1 DQDPRDR
8 SRGARGGLRA
18 GLVRRCRSR
27 RHRRGAWRLAR
38 HACRRHGGGSQGDAG
53 ARRPRRTDPCRHWA
67 LYRPALLRSRRGIFR
82 EFYRHRSRERS
93 LFRPR
98 VAPRPFPVRSAG
110 LYRAALAA
118 ARARG
123 GRARAARHGGRRGA
137 VLQLSPRLPAGRAGL
152 WAWSRCHRTD
162 RLERR
167 ALSRAVRRVLLV
179 RSPGHLRADVMRVPH
194 RSRRPLRGP
203 SALAV
208 PVLAVAV
215 TVSACQPLPH
225 PFADDRPPASLLRV
239 RDSAAISIAPVKTW
253 ETGADA
259 VIARLAEASAAEIAP
274 LLADESPPG
283 AEAVA
288 GLAEAPGGKAE
299 AVAPRAE
306 AAAAKTNEAG
316 RTRIAIRPLS
326 GAPGDGAKSLANA
339 IATVLK
345 RQDLTVID
353 NANAK
358 ADVILDGQVTVATVK
373 PDKQ

>member
-1 DQDPRDR
+1 
-8 SRGARGGLRA
+8 
-18 GLVRRCRSR
+18 
-27 RHRRGAWRLAR
+27 
-38 HACRRHGGGSQGDAG
+38 
-53 ARRPRRTDPCRHWA
+53 
-67 LYRPALLRSRRGIFR
+67 
-82 EFYRHRSRERS
+82 
-93 LFRPR
+93 
-98 VAPRPFPVRSAG
+98 
-110 LYRAALAA
+110 
-118 ARARG
+118 
-123 GRARAARHGGRRGA
+123 
-137 VLQLSPRLPAGRAGL
+137 
-152 WAWSRCHRTD
+152 
-162 RLERR
+162 
-167 ALSRAVRRVLLV
+167 
-179 RSPGHLRADVMRVPH
+179 M
-194 RSRRPLRGP
+194 
-203 SALAV
+203 LAV
-208 PVLAVAV
+208 VV

-239 RDSAAISIAPVKTW
+239 RDSAGISIAPIEGGPPAAASKLGAAVASALVKHDIPASDRTTNLTSYLLYGRLEAQRPRSGQETVAAHWQLQDASGRLVGERTTRLEAPVKTW

-274 LLADESPPG
+274 LLADEPPLG

-373 PDKQ
+373 PDKQHVKIVWHVRRADGVEVGTVGQENDVPKGMLDGAWGDVAYSVAIAGADGLMQVIARAGPERKS

>member
-1 DQDPRDR
+1 
-8 SRGARGGLRA
+8 
-18 GLVRRCRSR
+18 
-27 RHRRGAWRLAR
+27 
-38 HACRRHGGGSQGDAG
+38 
-53 ARRPRRTDPCRHWA
+53 
-67 LYRPALLRSRRGIFR
+67 
-82 EFYRHRSRERS
+82 
-93 LFRPR
+93 
-98 VAPRPFPVRSAG
+98 
-110 LYRAALAA
+110 
-118 ARARG
+118 
-123 GRARAARHGGRRGA
+123 
-137 VLQLSPRLPAGRAGL
+137 
-152 WAWSRCHRTD
+152 
-162 RLERR
+162 
-167 ALSRAVRRVLLV
+167 
-179 RSPGHLRADVMRVPH
+179 MRVPH
-194 RSRRPLRGP
+194 RSRRPLRAP

-208 PVLAVAV
+208 PVLAVVV

-239 RDSAAISIAPVKTW
+239 RDSAGISIAPIEGGPPAAASKLGAAVASALVKHDIPASDRTTNLTSYLLYGRLEAQRPRSGQETVAAHWQLQDASGRLVGERTTRLEAPVKTW

-274 LLADESPPG
+274 LLADEPPPG

-306 AAAAKTNEAG
+306 AAPAKTNEAG

-373 PDKQ
+373 PDKQHVKIVWHVRRADGVEVGTVGQENDVPKGMLDGPWGDVAYSVAIAGADGLMQVIARAGPERKS

>member
-1 DQDPRDR
+1 
-8 SRGARGGLRA
+8 
-18 GLVRRCRSR
+18 
-27 RHRRGAWRLAR
+27 
-38 HACRRHGGGSQGDAG
+38 
-53 ARRPRRTDPCRHWA
+53 
-67 LYRPALLRSRRGIFR
+67 
-82 EFYRHRSRERS
+82 
-93 LFRPR
+93 
-98 VAPRPFPVRSAG
+98 
-110 LYRAALAA
+110 
-118 ARARG
+118 
-123 GRARAARHGGRRGA
+123 
-137 VLQLSPRLPAGRAGL
+137 
-152 WAWSRCHRTD
+152 
-162 RLERR
+162 
-167 ALSRAVRRVLLV
+167 
-179 RSPGHLRADVMRVPH
+179 M
-194 RSRRPLRGP
+194 
-203 SALAV
+203 LAV
-208 PVLAVAV
+208 VV

-239 RDSAAISIAPVKTW
+239 RDSAGISIAPIEGGPPAAASKLGAAVASALVKHDIPASDRTTNLTSYLLYGRLEAQRPRSGQETVAAHWQLQDASGRLVGERTTRLEAPVKTW

-274 LLADESPPG
+274 LLADEPPPG

-373 PDKQ
+373 PDKQHVKIVWHVRRADGVEVGTVGQENDVPKGMLDGAWGDVAYSVAIAGADGLMQVIARAGPERKS

>member
-1 DQDPRDR
+1 
-8 SRGARGGLRA
+8 
-18 GLVRRCRSR
+18 
-27 RHRRGAWRLAR
+27 
-38 HACRRHGGGSQGDAG
+38 
-53 ARRPRRTDPCRHWA
+53 
-67 LYRPALLRSRRGIFR
+67 
-82 EFYRHRSRERS
+82 
-93 LFRPR
+93 
-98 VAPRPFPVRSAG
+98 
-110 LYRAALAA
+110 
-118 ARARG
+118 
-123 GRARAARHGGRRGA
+123 
-137 VLQLSPRLPAGRAGL
+137 
-152 WAWSRCHRTD
+152 
-162 RLERR
+162 
-167 ALSRAVRRVLLV
+167 
-179 RSPGHLRADVMRVPH
+179 M
-194 RSRRPLRGP
+194 
-203 SALAV
+203 LAV
-208 PVLAVAV
+208 VV

-239 RDSAAISIAPVKTW
+239 RDSAGISIAPIEGGPPAAASKLGAAVASALVKHDIPASDRTTNLTSYLLYGRLEAQRPRSGQETVAAHWQLQDASGRLVGERTTHLEAPVKTW

-274 LLADESPPG
+274 LLADEPPPG

-373 PDKQ
+373 PDKQHVKIVWHVRRADGVEVGTVGQENDVPKGMLDGPWGDVAYSVAIAGADGLMQVIARAGPERKS

>member
-1 DQDPRDR
+1 
-8 SRGARGGLRA
+8 
-18 GLVRRCRSR
+18 
-27 RHRRGAWRLAR
+27 
-38 HACRRHGGGSQGDAG
+38 
-53 ARRPRRTDPCRHWA
+53 
-67 LYRPALLRSRRGIFR
+67 
-82 EFYRHRSRERS
+82 
-93 LFRPR
+93 
-98 VAPRPFPVRSAG
+98 
-110 LYRAALAA
+110 
-118 ARARG
+118 
-123 GRARAARHGGRRGA
+123 
-137 VLQLSPRLPAGRAGL
+137 
-152 WAWSRCHRTD
+152 
-162 RLERR
+162 
-167 ALSRAVRRVLLV
+167 
-179 RSPGHLRADVMRVPH
+179 MRVPH
-194 RSRRPLRGP
+194 RSRRPLRAP

-208 PVLAVAV
+208 PVLAVVV

-239 RDSAAISIAPVKTW
+239 RDSAGISIAPIEGGPPAAASKLGAAVASALVKHDIPASDRTTNLTSYLLYGRLEAQRPRSGQETVAAHWQLQDASGRLVGERTTRLEAPVKTW

-274 LLADESPPG
+274 LLADEPPPG

-373 PDKQ
+373 PDKQHVKIVWHVRRADGVEVGTVGQENDVPKGMLDGPWGDVAYSVAIAGADGLMQVIARAGPERKS

>member
-1 DQDPRDR
+1 
-8 SRGARGGLRA
+8 
-18 GLVRRCRSR
+18 
-27 RHRRGAWRLAR
+27 
-38 HACRRHGGGSQGDAG
+38 
-53 ARRPRRTDPCRHWA
+53 
-67 LYRPALLRSRRGIFR
+67 
-82 EFYRHRSRERS
+82 
-93 LFRPR
+93 
-98 VAPRPFPVRSAG
+98 
-110 LYRAALAA
+110 
-118 ARARG
+118 
-123 GRARAARHGGRRGA
+123 
-137 VLQLSPRLPAGRAGL
+137 
-152 WAWSRCHRTD
+152 
-162 RLERR
+162 
-167 ALSRAVRRVLLV
+167 
-179 RSPGHLRADVMRVPH
+179 M
-194 RSRRPLRGP
+194 
-203 SALAV
+203 LAV
-208 PVLAVAV
+208 VV

-239 RDSAAISIAPVKTW
+239 RDSAGISIAPIEGGPPAAASKLGVAVASALVKHDIPASDRTTNLTSYLLYGRLEAQRPRSGQETVAAHWQLQDASGRLVGERTTRLEAPVKTW

-274 LLADESPPG
+274 LLADEPPLG

-373 PDKQ
+373 PDKQHVKIVWHVRRADGVEVGTVGQENDVPKGMLDGPWGDVAYSVAIAGADGLIQVIARAGSERKS

>member
-1 DQDPRDR
+1 
-8 SRGARGGLRA
+8 
-18 GLVRRCRSR
+18 
-27 RHRRGAWRLAR
+27 
-38 HACRRHGGGSQGDAG
+38 
-53 ARRPRRTDPCRHWA
+53 
-67 LYRPALLRSRRGIFR
+67 
-82 EFYRHRSRERS
+82 
-93 LFRPR
+93 
-98 VAPRPFPVRSAG
+98 
-110 LYRAALAA
+110 
-118 ARARG
+118 
-123 GRARAARHGGRRGA
+123 
-137 VLQLSPRLPAGRAGL
+137 
-152 WAWSRCHRTD
+152 
-162 RLERR
+162 
-167 ALSRAVRRVLLV
+167 
-179 RSPGHLRADVMRVPH
+179 MRVPH
-194 RSRRPLRGP
+194 RSRRPLRAP

-208 PVLAVAV
+208 PVLAVVV

-239 RDSAAISIAPVKTW
+239 RDSAGISIAPIEGGPPAAASKLGAAVASALVKHDIPASDRTTNLTSYLLYGRLEAQRPRSGQETVAAHWQLQDASGRLVGERTTRLEAPVKTW

-274 LLADESPPG
+274 LLADEPPPG
-283 AEAVA
+283 AEAVV

-373 PDKQ
+373 PDKQHVKIVWHVRRADGVEVGTVGQENDVPKGMLDGPWGDVAYSVAIAGADGLMQVIARAGPERKS

>member
-1 DQDPRDR
+1 
-8 SRGARGGLRA
+8 
-18 GLVRRCRSR
+18 
-27 RHRRGAWRLAR
+27 
-38 HACRRHGGGSQGDAG
+38 
-53 ARRPRRTDPCRHWA
+53 
-67 LYRPALLRSRRGIFR
+67 
-82 EFYRHRSRERS
+82 
-93 LFRPR
+93 
-98 VAPRPFPVRSAG
+98 
-110 LYRAALAA
+110 
-118 ARARG
+118 
-123 GRARAARHGGRRGA
+123 
-137 VLQLSPRLPAGRAGL
+137 
-152 WAWSRCHRTD
+152 
-162 RLERR
+162 
-167 ALSRAVRRVLLV
+167 
-179 RSPGHLRADVMRVPH
+179 MRVPH
-194 RSRRPLRGP
+194 RSRRPLRAP

-208 PVLAVAV
+208 PVLAVVV

-239 RDSAAISIAPVKTW
+239 RDSAGISIAPIEGGPPAAASKLGAAVASALVKHDIPASDRTTNLTSYLLYGRLEAQRPRSGQETVAAHWQLQDASGRLVGERTTRLEAPVKTW

-274 LLADESPPG
+274 LLADEPPPG
-283 AEAVA
+283 AETVA

-306 AAAAKTNEAG
+306 AAPAKTNEAG

-373 PDKQ
+373 PDKQHVKIVWHVRRADGVEVGTVGQENDVPKGMLDGPWGDVAYSVAIAGADGLMQVIARAGPERKS

>member
-1 DQDPRDR
+1 
-8 SRGARGGLRA
+8 
-18 GLVRRCRSR
+18 
-27 RHRRGAWRLAR
+27 
-38 HACRRHGGGSQGDAG
+38 
-53 ARRPRRTDPCRHWA
+53 
-67 LYRPALLRSRRGIFR
+67 
-82 EFYRHRSRERS
+82 
-93 LFRPR
+93 
-98 VAPRPFPVRSAG
+98 
-110 LYRAALAA
+110 
-118 ARARG
+118 
-123 GRARAARHGGRRGA
+123 
-137 VLQLSPRLPAGRAGL
+137 
-152 WAWSRCHRTD
+152 
-162 RLERR
+162 
-167 ALSRAVRRVLLV
+167 
-179 RSPGHLRADVMRVPH
+179 MRVPH
-194 RSRRPLRGP
+194 RSRRPLRAP

-208 PVLAVAV
+208 PVLAVVV

-239 RDSAAISIAPVKTW
+239 RDSAGISIAPIEGGPPAAASKLGAAVASALVKHDIPASDRTTNLTSYLLYGRLEAQRPRSGQETVAAHWQLQDASGRLVGERTTRLEAPVKTW

-274 LLADESPPG
+274 LLADEPPPG
-283 AEAVA
+283 AETVA

-373 PDKQ
+373 PDKQHVKIVWHVRRADGVEVGTVGQENDVPKGMLDGPWGDVAYSVAIAGADGLMQVIARAGPERKS

>member
-1 DQDPRDR
+1 
-8 SRGARGGLRA
+8 
-18 GLVRRCRSR
+18 
-27 RHRRGAWRLAR
+27 
-38 HACRRHGGGSQGDAG
+38 
-53 ARRPRRTDPCRHWA
+53 
-67 LYRPALLRSRRGIFR
+67 
-82 EFYRHRSRERS
+82 
-93 LFRPR
+93 
-98 VAPRPFPVRSAG
+98 
-110 LYRAALAA
+110 
-118 ARARG
+118 
-123 GRARAARHGGRRGA
+123 
-137 VLQLSPRLPAGRAGL
+137 
-152 WAWSRCHRTD
+152 
-162 RLERR
+162 
-167 ALSRAVRRVLLV
+167 
-179 RSPGHLRADVMRVPH
+179 M
-194 RSRRPLRGP
+194 
-203 SALAV
+203 LAV
-208 PVLAVAV
+208 VV

-239 RDSAAISIAPVKTW
+239 RDSAGISIAPIEGGPPAAASKLGAAVASALVKHDIPASDRTTNLTSYLLYGRLEAQRPRSGQETVAAHWQLQDASGRLVGERTTRLEAPVKTW

-274 LLADESPPG
+274 LLADEPPPG
-283 AEAVA
+283 AEAVV

-373 PDKQ
+373 PDKQHVKIVWHVRRADGVEVGTVGQENDVPKGMLDGAWGDVAYSVAIAGADGLMQVIARAGPERKS